1 MILETVSVKEA
12 ADMLGVNKDTLYS
25 AAHSDSERLRG
36 VRCGKQLRL
45 LKEDVDNYRARPYG
59 EKRREEEADATRI

>member
-12 ADMLGVNKDTLYS
+12 AEMLGIHKDTLYS

-36 VRCGKQLRL
+36 VRCGKQIRL
-45 LKEDVDNYRARPYG
+45 LKEDVDNYQARPYG
-59 EKRREEEADATRI
+59 EKRKEGAGE